1 LNPGGFPIACSVDP
15 ETNNLAVVNFVTTAG
30 DGNVAVFT
38 DETGTPTTFVSA
50 DQPFPEFAGY
60 DNNGNLWI
68 SGRNAALVGNM
79 GELANG
85 ASSIVPVTVNGATIN
100 FPGQVQWGGTYLLVG
115 DQDFGGLAESG
126 LYQMTIAGS
135 TLTASGSFV
144 FTGAGD
150 VLGFYKRGAVPNAA
164 IVAPDAVLGT
174 VDIYNFPTGGTLSS
188 FASPFSYGA
197 AIAQKGGR

>member
-1 LNPGGFPIACSVDP
+1 M
-15 ETNNLAVVNFVTTAG
+15 
-30 DGNVAVFT
+30 
-38 DETGTPTTFVSA
+38 
-50 DQPFPEFAGY
+50 
-60 DNNGNLWI
+60 
-68 SGRNAALVGNM
+68 GNM
-79 GELANG
+79 GELPNG
-85 ASSIVPVTVNGATIN
+85 ASIDRPRATVNGATIY

-126 LYQMTIAGS
+126 LYQMSIAGS

-150 VLGFYKRGAVPNAA
+150 VLGFYKRGAIPNAA

-174 VDIYNFPTGGTLSS
+174 VGVYNFPTGGTLSS

-197 AIAQKGGR
+197 AIAQKGLPPCSATELRRAAVRTSPQSA